1 MLMKGQ
7 SEIAYLSKFA
17 NITLI
22 VLVIVI
28 TEMLKIILMFDWF
41 ENQ

>member
-1 MLMKGQ
+1 MKGQ
-7 SEIAYLSKFA
+7 SEIAYMPKFA

-22 VLVIVI
+22 LMVIVT
-28 TEMLKIILMFDWF
+28 TEILKIILMFDLF